1 MTSSPTQQP
10 PQSTR
15 TSPVPAGRARPVR
28 RTAARHRRAQRTVE
42 RWLSSITVGRLEL
55 TAPNG
60 TRTTFGDRDA
70 PATSITVHNQR
81 FFSDLLHGGSVGVG
95 ASYIR
100 SDWDSDN
107 LVTLI
112 QTVIANRSAVRN
124 LTPMAMLRIL
134 IDLAIHTARGNRIA
148 RAKSNIAAHYD
159 LSNDLYATF
168 LDETMTYSSA
178 YFDDPAMSLADAQ
191 HAKYRRL
198 ADKARLAPGLHVLEI
213 GCGWGSFAITAARDY
228 GCRVTGITLSEQQA
242 TLARQRVEDAGLNDR
257 IDIQLVDYRNVT
269 GTFDRIVSIEML
281 EAVGHRYLGTYFDT
295 IDRLLTPDGIAAIQ
309 VITLPSQREG
319 RYRRRPDFIQR
330 FVFPGG
336 HLPSVMSMS
345 RALAATSDLS
355 IVDVEDLAMHY
366 AETLRR
372 WRSTFEEHLDDVAAL
387 GFDREFQRLWVFYLA
402 YCEAAFST
410 RYIHDLQL
418 VIARSLN
425 TSLGRG
431 PYTERLVHARDE
443 PAAAPSDATDSTVN
457 P

>member
-1 MTSSPTQQP
+1 MTSLPTQQP
-10 PQSTR
+10 PHSTPAAP
-15 TSPVPAGRARPVR
+15 SPTGTPRRVP
-28 RTAARHRRAQRTVE
+28 RTAARHRRARRTVE
-42 RWLSSITVGRLEL
+42 RWLSNITVGHLEL
-55 TAPNG
+55 TTPDG
-60 TRTTFGDRDA
+60 TRTTFGDSDA
-70 PATSITVHNQR
+70 PATSITVHDQR

-100 SDWDSDN
+100 GDWDSDD
-107 LVTLI
+107 LVALI

-124 LTPMAMLRIL
+124 LTPIAVLRIL
-134 IDLAIHTARGNRIA
+134 FDLAIHTARGNRIA

-178 YFDDPAMSLADAQ
+178 YFDHPAMSLGDAQ
-191 HAKYRRL
+191 QAKYRRL

-228 GCRVTGITLSEQQA
+228 GCRVTGITLSEEQA
-242 TLARQRVEDAGLNDR
+242 ALARQRVDEAGLTDR
-257 IDIQLVDYRNVT
+257 IDIQLIDYRNVT

-336 HLPSVMSMS
+336 HLPSLMSMS
-345 RALAATSDLS
+345 RALAETSDLS
-355 IVDVEDLAMHY
+355 IIDVEDLAMHY

-372 WRSTFEEHLDDVAAL
+372 WRLAFEGHLDEVAAL

-402 YCEAAFST
+402 YCEAAFAT

-431 PYTERLVHARDE
+431 PYTDRLVHADDG
-443 PAAAPSDATDSTVN
+443 PAASSSDPTDSTVGR
-457 P
+457 